1 MLKTTETN
9 MNPIQKLMAEHK
21 VILRGIDL
29 LEQGADRLEKGENI
43 PVNYFLIS
51 IDFIRNYADKYHH
64 AKEEDI
70 LFVRL
75 EQLGFSPKMG
85 PVAVMLNEHIQ
96 GRNFISGL
104 ESATNKYADGDKTA
118 IQDIIENARNYA
130 ILLRQH
136 IQKED
141 MILYPMAQ
149 NALGEV
155 GIERMQSDFNK
166 VESEQSGIESK
177 YLVILESLEP
187 K

>member
-1 MLKTTETN
+1 

-29 LEQGADRLEKGENI
+29 LEQGADRLEQGENI
-43 PVNYFLIS
+43 SADYFRAA

-70 LFVRL
+70 LFIRL
-75 EQLGFSPKMG
+75 EQLGFSPQVG
-85 PVAVMLNEHIQ
+85 PVAVMLNEHKQ
-96 GRNFISGL
+96 GRNFVSGL
-104 ESATNKYADGDKTA
+104 ESATNKYADGDKSA
-118 IQDIIENARNYA
+118 VQGIIENARNYA

-141 MILYPMAQ
+141 MILYPMAL
-149 NALGEV
+149 NALGES
-155 GIERMQSDFNK
+155 GIDLMQPDFNK
-166 VESEQSGIESK
+166 VENEQSGVESK
-177 YLVILESLEP
+177 YLSILDSLEP